1 MNMAKGQIDRQLL
14 ELFTREMQERAREFE
29 HLLLSLE
36 GLQEA
41 QVRRSVTER
50 LLRIAHSLK
59 GAAGLVEVRPVE
71 LICHKME
78 DMLTLHMGSE
88 RAVQKEDLDALLAA
102 VDAISETAMRLD
114 GGAGIDAAPIESAL
128 RKVDARLKERPRDD
142 VGEDK
147 VEQGP
152 TDEDEDEDK
161 TGQTGPAYAPRIRST
176 DLDGSMRISGE
187 RLDTLLYRS
196 GELVAAKSRLASKA
210 AGVASLRERLRRL
223 RSSRQARMD
232 TPVSLEHDL
241 RELASGLAEDARLI
255 GSLVDALDHEI
266 RRARMQRLSEACQ
279 GLPRL
284 VRDLGVASGKMAELH
299 LMGGE
304 IEIDR
309 SLAAGLQDCLRHL
322 VRNAMGH
329 GIETPEARRAAGKPE
344 KGRISISAALFGD
357 RFQVHVEDDGR
368 GFDVTSVMA
377 AARKL
382 GFPEPVDERQRLRQ
396 ALEPGVSTSAELTK
410 LSGRGVGLD
419 IVRDTVEALRGSVE
433 VSNASSGGAAFTL
446 TLPLTLATV
455 RALEVSV
462 GGQIFA
468 FDTASIRRV
477 GRVRTSELP
486 AAGQRGVLAAESGEV
501 RILDLATWLQLPG
514 TGATEVP
521 DHCQVVF
528 VGPSGGEM
536 AIIVDRI
543 LGEEELLVRPLGPR
557 LANLRHY
564 SGATILA
571 DGRIA
576 LLLNPPGL
584 LEAVASEERFGTDAY
599 VSHPPPV
606 RKILVVDDSPSV
618 RMLEKL
624 ILEAAGYTVILA
636 EDGSEAW
643 KYLQEQGADVVV
655 ADVDMPGMDG
665 LALTGVIRRSRKFA
679 RLPVVLV
686 TGRDTAEE
694 KAQGLQVGADA
705 YIAKS
710 GFDQQSF
717 LETVRQMI

>member
-14 ELFTREMQERAREFE
+14 ELFTREMQERARELE

-41 QVRRSVTER
+41 QARRSVTER

-128 RKVDARLKERPRDD
+128 RKVDARLKERPRGD

-147 VEQGP
+147 AEQRP
-152 TDEDEDEDK
+152 TDEDEDK
-161 TGQTGPAYAPRIRST
+161 AGQAGPAYAPRIRST

-196 GELVAAKSRLASKA
+196 GELVAAKSRLAAKA
-210 AGVASLRERLRRL
+210 AEVASLREQLRHL

-232 TPVSLEHDL
+232 TPVSLESDL

-284 VRDLGVASGKMAELH
+284 VRDLGAASGKMAELH
-299 LMGGE
+299 LVGGE

-329 GIETPEARRAAGKPE
+329 GIETPKARRAAGKPE

-382 GFPEPVDERQRLRQ
+382 GFPEPADERQRLRQ

-486 AAGQRGVLAAESGEV
+486 AAGQRGLLAAESGEV

-514 TGATEVP
+514 TKATEVP

-528 VGPSGGEM
+528 VGPSGGET

-564 SGATILA
+564 NGATILA

-576 LLLNPPGL
+576 LLLNPSGL

-636 EDGSEAW
+636 ADGSEAW

-665 LALTGVIRRSRKFA
+665 LALTGVIRRSPKFA
-679 RLPVVLV
+679 KLPVVLV

>member
-1 MNMAKGQIDRQLL
+1 MAKDQIDRQLL
-14 ELFTREMQERAREFE
+14 ELFTREMQERARELE

-36 GLQEA
+36 GTQETR
-41 QVRRSVTER
+41 VRRSIMER

-78 DMLTLHMGSE
+78 DVLTLLVGGKYG
-88 RAVQKEDLDALLAA
+88 VQKEDLDALLAA
-102 VDAISETAMRLD
+102 VDAIGDAARRLD
-114 GGAGIDAAPIESAL
+114 EDTRVDALSIEPAL
-128 RKVDARLKERPRDD
+128 RKIDARLKTGPRG
-142 VGEDK
+142 GEGE
-147 VEQGP
+147 VAGSQAS
-152 TDEDEDEDK
+152 EDEAE
-161 TGQTGPAYAPRIRST
+161 TSQTGPAYAPRIRST
-176 DLDGSMRISGE
+176 DLDGSTRISGE

-210 AGVASLRERLRRL
+210 AEVASLRERLRHL
-223 RSSRQARMD
+223 RFSRQSRVD
-232 TPVSLEHDL
+232 TSESLEGDL
-241 RELASGLAEDARLI
+241 RELASGLAEDAWLI
-255 GSLVDALDHEI
+255 GSLVDTLDHEI
-266 RRARMQRLSEACQ
+266 RRSRMQRLSEACQ

-284 VRDLGVASGKMAELH
+284 VRDLGAASGKMAELH
-299 LMGGE
+299 ITGGE

-322 VRNAMGH
+322 IRNAMGH
-329 GIETPEARRAAGKPE
+329 GIETPEARSAAGKPE
-344 KGRISISAALFGD
+344 KGRITISAALYGD

-368 GFDVTSVMA
+368 GFDVASVMA

-382 GFPEPVDERQRLRQ
+382 GLPEPADERHRLRQ
-396 ALEPGVSTSAELTK
+396 ALEPGVSTSAKLTK

-419 IVRDTVEALRGSVE
+419 IVRDTIEALRGSVE
-433 VSNASSGGAAFTL
+433 VMNAPSGGAAFTL

-455 RALEVSV
+455 RALEVIA
-462 GGQIFA
+462 GGQVFA

-477 GRVRTSELP
+477 GRVRTGNLP
-486 AAGQRGVLAAESGEV
+486 AAGQRSTLNAENGEV
-501 RILDLATWLQLPG
+501 RILDLASWLQLPAMG
-514 TGATEVP
+514 EPEVP
-521 DHCQVVF
+521 EHCPVVF
-528 VGPSGGEM
+528 VGPAGGET

-557 LANLRHY
+557 LTNLRHY
-564 SGATILA
+564 SGATVLA

-576 LLLNPPGL
+576 LLLSASGL
-584 LEAVASEERFGTDAY
+584 IEAAASEERFGTNAY

-618 RMLEKL
+618 RMLQKL

-636 EDGSEAW
+636 ADGSEAW

-665 LALTGVIRRSRKFA
+665 LALTGVIRGSRKFA
-679 RLPVVLV
+679 GLPVVLV

-694 KAQGLQVGADA
+694 KARGLQVGADA

-710 GFDQQSF
+710 GFDQQHF